1 MAEVDGRSA
10 GAVMA
15 PLLPRIEFG
24 TDGWRAIIAD
34 EFTVANVRICAR
46 AVADHLAE
54 TGLAGKG
61 LVIGYDT
68 RFGSE
73 RFAAAV
79 AEVAAAS
86 GMSVALCSEAAPT
99 PVVSHHIVER
109 GAGGAVIITA
119 SHNPGDYNG
128 FKFRASYGGAASPE
142 MVADVEDRVRRIQR
156 DAPAVSYIPLE
167 RAMAQGLVERFDPA
181 PSYLDQIGR
190 LVDLPSL
197 RDAGLTVAVDAMCGA
212 GMGYFRR
219 MLSGGRTRVVEI
231 RGERNPSFP
240 GMHNPEPIARNLA
253 PLIECV
259 RREGADVGLA
269 TDGDADRI
277 GVLDERGE
285 YVNQLQMYAL
295 LLLYLLDVKGLRGP
309 AVRSLTSTFLAD
321 RLGEKYG
328 IPVYETAVGFKYVG
342 PKMIETNAIMGG
354 EESGGFAFAG
364 HVPERDGILAGLFAV
379 DFMVHRGRP
388 FSGVL
393 EYVAEVAGSSFYD
406 RVDIPFDASQRDN
419 ISSRVAQASP
429 DQIDGSRVVRVSD
442 VDGRKVTLEDGSWL
456 LIRFSGTEPLLRI
469 YTETTSADRVGRIL
483 SVGREIAG
491 V

>member
-1 MAEVDGRSA
+1 MAEIDSRS
-10 GAVMA
+10 GAVVA

-34 EFTVANVRICAR
+34 EFTISNVRICAR
-46 AVADHLAE
+46 AVAEHLAE
-54 TGLAGKG
+54 TGLAEKG

-79 AEVAAAS
+79 AEVVAAS
-86 GMSVALCSEAAPT
+86 GMMVALCSEAAPT

-128 FKFRASYGGAASPE
+128 FKFRGSYGGAASPE
-142 MVADVEDRVRRIQR
+142 MVADVEERVHRIQR
-156 DAPAVSYIPLE
+156 DAPAVPYIPLE
-167 RAMAQGLVERFDPA
+167 RAMAQGRVERFEPA
-181 PSYLDQIGR
+181 PSYLEQIGR
-190 LVDLPSL
+190 LVDLPRL

-212 GMGYFRR
+212 GMGYFRKL
-219 MLSGGRTRVVEI
+219 LSGGRTRVVEI
-231 RGERNPSFP
+231 RGEPNPSFP
-240 GMHNPEPIARNLA
+240 DMHNPEPIARNLA

-259 RREGADVGLA
+259 RRERADVGLA

-295 LLLYLLDVKGLRGP
+295 LLLYLLEVKGLRGP

-379 DFMVHRGRP
+379 DLMVHRGRP

-393 EYVAEVAGSSFYD
+393 DYVAEVAGLSFYD
-406 RVDIPFDASQRDN
+406 RVDITFDDSQRDT
-419 ISSRVAQASP
+419 ILSRVSQANP

-483 SVGREIAG
+483 SVGRAMAG